1 MMRVSIRS
9 DEKPPEALVREAARG
24 ARAGGQ
30 VLLLAGLH
38 RLHRTLPVGLLV
50 AADLAHD
57 RAYLGCECSLLDEE
71 TVIIPLTRAHRRSDS
86 HDHEDFLVGANY
98 KVFTIMK
105 RGARIGI

>member
-1 MMRVSIRS
+1 MQ
-9 DEKPPEALVREAARG
+9 AARSYSWPG
-24 ARAGGQ
+24 CTGFIELDRWGSSW
-30 VLLLAGLH
+30 
-38 RLHRTLPVGLLV
+38 

-86 HDHEDFLVGANY
+86 HDHEDFLVCANY